1 MRGWQWGRFPV
12 IVVTVTISS
21 GMSLLE
27 HLIRAN
33 KRDKERERER
43 ECPVIANIYRI
54 MMGVWLSAAAISV
67 IKTAIELKEIRK
79 MLKGE

>member
-33 KRDKERERER
+33 KRDKERERI
-43 ECPVIANIYRI
+43 CPVIANIYRI